1 MNQAPQRVRM
11 VDDLDSHSS
20 DNMAMDTE
28 TNNHAQQV
36 VRPRKNTTT
45 QAAAVVVDER
55 LDQEPEDDDDD
66 RINKSPNPA
75 NRYLKDPIIFSPK
88 FGGEKAIESPEN
100 EGSEEKKQSS
110 VGKVNQF
117 PGVLGSL
124 LSGNPEKKKR
134 AKAALN
140 KQMKKEQPPQT
151 SKYNPPSS
159 GGFGFF

>member
-1 MNQAPQRVRM
+1 
-11 VDDLDSHSS
+11 
-20 DNMAMDTE
+20 MDE
-28 TNNHAQQV
+28 KQ
-36 VRPRKNTTT
+36 
-45 QAAAVVVDER
+45 
-55 LDQEPEDDDDD
+55 LDQEFEEK
-66 RINKSPNPA
+66 RTKSPNPA

-100 EGSEEKKQSS
+100 QGSEEKKHSS

-140 KQMKKEQPPQT
+140 K
-151 SKYNPPSS
+151 
-159 GGFGFF
+159 